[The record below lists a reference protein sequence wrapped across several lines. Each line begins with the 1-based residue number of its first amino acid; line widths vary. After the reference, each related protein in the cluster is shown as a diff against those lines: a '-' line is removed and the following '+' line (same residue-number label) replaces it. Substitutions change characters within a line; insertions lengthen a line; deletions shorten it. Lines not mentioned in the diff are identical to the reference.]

1 MNQPLLLHI
10 PIGAN
15 WETTVSSFKTALRFD
30 AADDAHSMP
39 AVIVL
44 VPAALVPRLAA
55 TIPTVSSPKLRHAAA
70 SAIEDRLVGDIE
82 AQHVTLVDS
91 HPASGGRLEV
101 EIAAIEKDRLNTLL
115 AALGAAGLKP
125 IAVHADADC
134 IASKPGDVLLWID
147 GADAHWVTP
156 AGLRR
161 TWPVDALADALDW
174 SLGATPPGTLGLR
187 VYASEVDLQKHAA
200 VLDTLRIRL
209 VSVHLHAM
217 ERPLDWLGREL
228 ETARPPNLL
237 HGEFAPKPSHTARWQ
252 RWRWP
257 WRMAALIVLVLLGQL
272 VLDLTLANSRARAI
286 EQRIAAQASVTP
298 SGQFEHERRGA
309 ARASARSHV
318 RPSSFA
324 HTRGVEFFGSACG
337 RNSAETRC
345 DRSAA
350 GASDPPVRERNFR
363 RPRVLASGVVGNR
376 MAGLRAFGSA
386 RRPRDRVG
394 AAVTLPSNLR
404 RWFEALQTREQRI
417 LRAGL
422 PIIGALLLLGAISWL
437 LDARDAAMQRW
448 HRTVA
453 LEPRIAQLASTG
465 SAISTDSALLAGVR
479 TEAGVST
486 LGITDLPVEQ
496 VWDHIAAWERSG
508 GRIQR
513 LQLRRTSDGRVSGEI
528 RGNLG
533 QR

>member
-187 VYASEVDLQKHAA
+187 VYASEADLQKHAA

-286 EQRIAAQASVTP
+286 EQRIAAQASALLPPASSSTNVVALLERQLVAM
-298 SGQFEHERRGA
+298 SGQAASPTLEALNSLVVPAGATALKLDAIDLQPGRATLQFANATSEDLASWRAAWSATGWQVSERSDPQGGLVIEL
-309 ARASARSHV
+309 V
-318 RPSSFA
+318 RP
-324 HTRGVEFFGSACG
+324 
-337 RNSAETRC
+337 
-345 DRSAA
+345 
-350 GASDPPVRERNFR
+350 
-363 RPRVLASGVVGNR
+363 
-376 MAGLRAFGSA
+376 
-386 RRPRDRVG
+386 
-394 AAVTLPSNLR
+394 
-404 RWFEALQTREQRI
+404 
-417 LRAGL
+417 
-422 PIIGALLLLGAISWL
+422 
-437 LDARDAAMQRW
+437 
-448 HRTVA
+448 
-453 LEPRIAQLASTG
+453 
-465 SAISTDSALLAGVR
+465 
-479 TEAGVST
+479 
-486 LGITDLPVEQ
+486 
-496 VWDHIAAWERSG
+496 
-508 GRIQR
+508 
-513 LQLRRTSDGRVSGEI
+513 
-528 RGNLG
+528 
-533 QR
+533 